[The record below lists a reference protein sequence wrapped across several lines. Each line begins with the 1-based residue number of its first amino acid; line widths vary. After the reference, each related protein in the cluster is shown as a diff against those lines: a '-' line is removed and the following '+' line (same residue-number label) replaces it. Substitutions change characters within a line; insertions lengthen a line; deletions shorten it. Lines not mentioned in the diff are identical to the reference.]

1 MNPPYPVPI
10 TKVKMSK
17 DRWLNTKVKYEDELT
32 VKDILEDMSTKT
44 YEWISD
50 KDDLSLVTDY
60 DSFKND
66 FISLMY
72 DYEKRHNYDM
82 AVMTDM
88 TESEKNLY
96 DLKYLEEINSLF
108 LSLKK
113 IDDYYNTNII
123 QGDFNELF
131 EFIKMNTTIQEF
143 SDDEKSDDD
152 LLEI

>member
-10 TKVKMSK
+10 TKMLIPI
-17 DRWLNTKVKYEDELT
+17 DRWLSQKIKYEEDLT
-32 VKDILEDMSTKT
+32 VKDILEDMSDKT
-44 YEWISD
+44 YEWIID
-50 KDDLSLVTDY
+50 KDDLALVTDY

-66 FISLMY
+66 FINLMY
-72 DYEKRHNYDM
+72 NYDVKHNYDM
-82 AVMTDM
+82 NHMTH
-88 TESEKNLY
+88 SEEDLY
-96 DLKYLEEINSLF
+96 DLKYLEDINSLF

-131 EFIKMNTTIQEF
+131 EFIKTNTTIQEF
-143 SDDEKSDDD
+143 SDDENSDDD

>member
-1 MNPPYPVPI
+1 MNPSHLVPI
-10 TKVKMSK
+10 TKTKIPIDK
-17 DRWLNTKVKYEDELT
+17 WLSTKVKYEENLT
-32 VKDILEDMSTKT
+32 VKDILEDMNTKT
-44 YEWISD
+44 YEWIVN

-72 DYEKRHNYDM
+72 DYKNKRNYDNYHM
-82 AVMTDM
+82 
-88 TESEKNLY
+88 SEIEEDLY
-96 DLKYLEEINSLF
+96 DLKYLEDINSLF

-113 IDDYYNTNII
+113 LDDYYNTNII

-131 EFIKMNTTIQEF
+131 EYIKMNTTIQEF
-143 SDDEKSDDD
+143 SDSSDEENDD

>member
-1 MNPPYPVPI
+1 MNPPLPI
-10 TKVKMSK
+10 TKMKIPIDK
-17 DRWLNTKVKYEDELT
+17 WLNTKVKYEENLT

-44 YEWISD
+44 YEWIISQ
-50 KDDLSLVTDY
+50 DDLALVTDY

-72 DYEKRHNYDM
+72 DYEVRHNYDNYHM
-82 AVMTDM
+82 SS
-88 TESEKNLY
+88 SEEDLY
-96 DLKYLEEINSLF
+96 NLKYLEEINSLF

-113 IDDYYNTNII
+113 LDDYYNTNII

-131 EFIKMNTTIQEF
+131 EYIKMNTTIQEF
-143 SDDEKSDDD
+143 SDSSDEENND

>member
-1 MNPPYPVPI
+1 MNPPLPI
-10 TKVKMSK
+10 TKMRISIDK
-17 DRWLNTKVKYEDELT
+17 WLNTKVKYEENLT
-32 VKDILEDMSTKT
+32 VKDILEDMVVKT
-44 YEWISD
+44 YEWLSD
-50 KDDLSLVTDY
+50 KDDLALVTDY

-72 DYEKRHNYDM
+72 DYNKRHNYDM
-82 AVMTDM
+82 TVM
-88 TESEKNLY
+88 TESEEDLY

-113 IDDYYNTNII
+113 LDDYYDTNII

-131 EFIKMNTTIQEF
+131 EFIKLNTTIQEF
-143 SDDEKSDDD
+143 SDDENSDDD

>member
-1 MNPPYPVPI
+1 MNPLVPI
-10 TKVKMSK
+10 TKMRVSIDK
-17 DRWLNTKVKYEDELT
+17 WLSTKVKYEENLT
-32 VKDILEDMSTKT
+32 LKDILNDMSDKT
-44 YEWISD
+44 YEWIID

-72 DYEKRHNYDM
+72 NYNKRNNYDNYHM
-82 AVMTDM
+82 SE
-88 TESEKNLY
+88 TEEDLF

-113 IDDYYNTNII
+113 LDDYYDTNII

-131 EFIKMNTTIQEF
+131 EFIKLNTTIQEF
-143 SDDEKSDDD
+143 SDSSDEENDD

>member
-1 MNPPYPVPI
+1 MNTLHLVPI

-32 VKDILEDMSTKT
+32 VKDILEDMTDKT
-44 YEWISD
+44 YEWLSE
-50 KDDLSLVTDY
+50 KDDLALVTDY

-72 DYEKRHNYDM
+72 DYNKRHNYDM
-82 AVMTDM
+82 DHMSS
-88 TESEKNLY
+88 SEEDLY